1 MVAPQCSHDR
11 DDREH
16 LGIHRILESRKEQ
29 ADLEDVQDGVVQDPS
44 GWRKPTMV
52 HNLERDG

>member
-11 DDREH
+11 
-16 LGIHRILESRKEQ
+16 ESRKEQ